1 MFSRSNSYRRKS
13 RNLKSGVDSVVL
25 SAGLL
30 VLGLSLSAC
39 SSSSSEFDPTDLIP
53 TNLFGAGKKPLPG
66 ERRAVFP
73 EGVPGVPQGVPPDL
87 YKGRQATADQEAVA
101 AAEAAPAPK
110 PTAKPAPKPKAKPRT
125 ASTAQ
130 PRPAAASRQTQP
142 ADAQWPDPNP
152 NTQQN
157 AWPPPN
163 PNTFSR

>member
-1 MFSRSNSYRRKS
+1 MFSRSSSYRRKFGL
-13 RNLKSGVDSVVL
+13 NSVVL
-25 SAGLL
+25 GIGMLA
-30 VLGLSLSAC
+30 LGLSLSAC

-87 YKGRQATADQEAVA
+87 YKGRQATADQEGA
-101 AAEAAPAPK
+101 ATAEAAPPK
-110 PTAKPAPKPKAKPRT
+110 PAAKPAPKPKAKPRT

-130 PRPAAASRQTQP
+130 PRPAAASGQSQP
-142 ADAQWPDPNP
+142 ADAQWPNPNP